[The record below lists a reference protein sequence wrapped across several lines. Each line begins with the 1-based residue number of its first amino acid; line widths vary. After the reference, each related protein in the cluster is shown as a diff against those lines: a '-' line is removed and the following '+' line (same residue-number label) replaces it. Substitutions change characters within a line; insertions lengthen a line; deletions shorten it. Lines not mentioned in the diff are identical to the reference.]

1 MSTEKKKK
9 IIKKK
14 NSECETYFGCCSA
27 INKAVSECDT
37 TGSIPEIPG
46 EPPILIASLPQS
58 VAAELQASSNEQLD
72 QGCHSEQPVT
82 GSD

>member
-1 MSTEKKKK
+1 MSTEKKK
-9 IIKKK
+9 IISIFF
-14 NSECETYFGCCSA
+14 SECETYFGCCSA